1 MATVEQV
8 SSQLRLVFFDG
19 EDLLTG
25 KPVYKAKGF
34 NNVKTTATGAA
45 LYEVA
50 KALTE
55 LQERPLYLIERRD
68 NAEIS
73 QD

>member
-1 MATVEQV
+1 MATAEQV

-25 KPVYKAKGF
+25 KPVYKSKSF
-34 NNVKTTATGAA
+34 NNVKTTATAVA
-45 LYEVA
+45 LYAVA
-50 KALTE
+50 NALTG

-68 NAEIS
+68 NSEIS
-73 QD
+73 QE